1 MQQARLEEIE
11 AQLTTILM
19 GWGITST
26 ALGSA
31 LWVAG
36 WRSGRRELLRFGRQ
50 TALWGATDAA
60 IAWVGAADRRR
71 RGELDPDHVE
81 RKAHRLL
88 ITLVGNGIADVAYV
102 AGGARVWS
110 RTRTRSRSRTRTRP
124 VPALANPGGVHQ
136 ERARRSSSSHPDS
149 SHLGTSAHS
158 TYLGMGRGDG
168 AAIMVQGTFLLALDA
183 AFALRLARERF

>member
-88 ITLVGNGIADVAYV
+88 ITLVVNGIADVAYV

-110 RTRTRSRSRTRTRP
+110 RTRTRP
-124 VPALANPGGVHQ
+124 VPALANTGGVHQ
-136 ERARRSSSSHPDS
+136 EPARRSSSSHPDS